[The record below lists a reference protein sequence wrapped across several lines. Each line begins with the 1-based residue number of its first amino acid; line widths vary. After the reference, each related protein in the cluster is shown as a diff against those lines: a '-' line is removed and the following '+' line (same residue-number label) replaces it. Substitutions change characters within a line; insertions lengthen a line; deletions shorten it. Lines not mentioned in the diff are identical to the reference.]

1 MPSPPPPRPP
11 PRAAGVSAVTVG
23 LSLASSG
30 AVVGSGG
37 IADGLDASEKAKLC
51 DAMKETLTAGKAGTD
66 VEVIVKA
73 VTYEVRTKATLAG
86 LGGVEAVTGSSAAAQ
101 QTRERLVVGYA
112 TNAGVP
118 ASSVQVG
125 SVRVVATR
133 RRRRGLAQ
141 APALEVEFVVT
152 TESAEETKK
161 ATQASGS
168 GSAALAKSI
177 SDAGLG
183 GGQVEKMG
191 TAQVE
196 AAVSFEVLTKDPAG
210 AGELLK
216 TERLSAN
223 LADAMGG
230 GVTVG
235 DPKVVGPPPGGKRE
249 APSAPAGKEE
259 GKGAGVNLGGPLG
272 GAVGGVI
279 CVIFLAVRCVRR
291 RRAASDQTV
300 EESEARDDVE
310 EALAPRKPSSG
321 WVVRGT

>member
-66 VEVIVKA
+66 VEVVVKA
-73 VTYEVRTKATLAG
+73 VTYEVRTKATLAR

-125 SVRVVATR
+125 SVRVVAAR

-141 APALEVEFVVT
+141 APVLEVEFVVT

-183 GGQVEKMG
+183 GVQVEKMG

-196 AAVSFEVLTKDPAG
+196 AAVSFKVLTKDPAG

-259 GKGAGVNLGGPLG
+259 GKGAGMNLGGPLG
-272 GAVGGVI
+272 GAVGGAI

-321 WVVRGT
+321 WVVRST

>member
-1 MPSPPPPRPP
+1 M
-11 PRAAGVSAVTVG
+11 
-23 LSLASSG
+23 
-30 AVVGSGG
+30 VGSGG
-37 IADGLDASEKAKLC
+37 IADGLDAAEKTKLC
-51 DAMKETLTAGKAGTD
+51 DAMKQTLTAGKADVD
-66 VEVIVKA
+66 VEVVVKA

-125 SVRVVATR
+125 SVRAVAAR

-161 ATQASGS
+161 ATQASG
-168 GSAALAKSI
+168 GSAGLAKSI

-183 GGQVEKMG
+183 GVQVEKMG
-191 TAQVE
+191 AAQVE

-210 AGELLK
+210 TGEMLKK

-223 LADAMGG
+223 LSDAMGG

-235 DPKVVGPPPGGKRE
+235 DPKVVGPPPEGKRE

-259 GKGAGVNLGGPLG
+259 DKGAGVNLGGPLG
-272 GAVGGVI
+272 GAVGGVV
-279 CVIFLAVRCVRR
+279 CVIFLALRCVRR
-291 RRAASDQTV
+291 RRAAGNKTV
-300 EESEARDDVE
+300 EKSEARDDVE
-310 EALAPRKPSSG
+310 EALAPGKPSSG
-321 WVVRGT
+321 WVVQNT

>member
-1 MPSPPPPRPP
+1 M
-11 PRAAGVSAVTVG
+11 
-23 LSLASSG
+23 
-30 AVVGSGG
+30 VGSGG
-37 IADGLDASEKAKLC
+37 IADGLDAAEKAKLC
-51 DAMKETLTAGKAGTD
+51 DAMKETLTAGKADVD
-66 VEVIVKA
+66 VEVVVKA

-101 QTRERLVVGYA
+101 ETRERLVVGYA

-125 SVRVVATR
+125 SVRAVAAR

-161 ATQASGS
+161 ATQASG
-168 GSAALAKSI
+168 GSAGLAKSI

-183 GGQVEKMG
+183 GVQVEKIG
-191 TAQVE
+191 AAQVE

-210 AGELLK
+210 AGEMLK

-235 DPKVVGPPPGGKRE
+235 DPKVVGPPLEGKRE

-259 GKGAGVNLGGPLG
+259 DKGAGVNLGGPLG
-272 GAVGGVI
+272 GAVGGVV
-279 CVIFLAVRCVRR
+279 CVIFLAVHCVRR
-291 RRAASDQTV
+291 RRAAGNKNV

-310 EALAPRKPSSG
+310 EALAPGKPSSG
-321 WVVRGT
+321 WVQNT

>member
-1 MPSPPPPRPP
+1 M
-11 PRAAGVSAVTVG
+11 
-23 LSLASSG
+23 
-30 AVVGSGG
+30 VGSGG
-37 IADGLDASEKAKLC
+37 IADGLDAAEKTKLC
-51 DAMKETLTAGKAGTD
+51 DAMKQTLTAGKADVD
-66 VEVIVKA
+66 VEVVVKA

-125 SVRVVATR
+125 SVRAVAAR

-161 ATQASGS
+161 ATQASG
-168 GSAALAKSI
+168 GSAGLAKSI

-183 GGQVEKMG
+183 GVQVEKMG
-191 TAQVE
+191 AAQVE

-210 AGELLK
+210 TGEMLKK

-223 LADAMGG
+223 LSDAMGG

-235 DPKVVGPPPGGKRE
+235 DPKVVGPPPEGKRE

-259 GKGAGVNLGGPLG
+259 DKGAGVNLGGPLG
-272 GAVGGVI
+272 GAVGGVV

-291 RRAASDQTV
+291 RRAAGNKTV
-300 EESEARDDVE
+300 EKSEARDDVE
-310 EALAPRKPSSG
+310 EALAPGKPSSG
-321 WVVRGT
+321 WVVQNT